1 MRRAGD
7 LSNRIHLFPSGATN
21 LKTMS
26 HISTN
31 QRTITECFVSVD
43 VETSG
48 PVPGL
53 FSLLSIG
60 ACVVSEDVTAVGNDP
75 AAEFYCTLKPLT
87 DASSDPAA
95 LAVAGFSPSELA
107 ESGTTPQTAMLS
119 FEKWL
124 LSVATSAK
132 PIFVGLNAPFDWSFI
147 NYYFHRFLGRNPFGF
162 TALDIKALYMGST
175 GCRWEDARSSR
186 MLMELGLTQKEPS
199 HHALEDA
206 KAQAELFLAIRR
218 KTSA

>member
-1 MRRAGD
+1 MSD
-7 LSNRIHLFPSGATN
+7 STTN
-21 LKTMS
+21 G
-26 HISTN
+26 
-31 QRTITECFVSVD
+31 RPITECFISVD

-48 PVPGL
+48 PVPGV

-60 ACVVSEDVTAVGNDP
+60 ACVVPEEVTALGNDP
-75 AAEFYCTLKPLT
+75 AAEFYCTLKPLAG
-87 DASSDPAA
+87 ASSDPAA
-95 LAVAGFSPSELA
+95 LAVAGFSLDELR
-107 ESGTTPQTAMLS
+107 ESGSTPETAMLS

-124 LSVATSAK
+124 VTVGGSAK

-175 GCRWEDARSSR
+175 GCRWEDTRSSR
-186 MLMELGLTQKEPS
+186 MSVELRRAQKELS

-206 KAQAELFLAIRR
+206 KVQAELFLAIRR
-218 KTSA
+218 KTMD

>member
-1 MRRAGD
+1 MSD
-7 LSNRIHLFPSGATN
+7 STTN
-21 LKTMS
+21 GS
-26 HISTN
+26 P
-31 QRTITECFVSVD
+31 ITECFVSVD

-60 ACVVSEDVTAVGNDP
+60 ACVVPEEAAALENDS

-87 DASSDPAA
+87 EASSDPAA
-95 LAVAGFSPSELA
+95 LAIAGFSLDELE
-107 ESGTTPQTAMLS
+107 ESGSTPADAMLS

-124 LSVATSAK
+124 MTVAGPAK
-132 PIFVGLNAPFDWSFI
+132 PILVGLNAPFDWSFV

-162 TALDIKALYMGST
+162 TALDIKALFMGSM
-175 GCRWEDARSSR
+175 GCTWDGTRSSR
-186 MLMELGLTQKEPS
+186 MSAKLGLPQKEMS
-199 HHALEDA
+199 HHALDDA

-218 KTSA
+218 KASD